1 MVLML
6 LSSAARAAIGNQNQ
20 TERSEALGAACA
32 QPGLPPARTP
42 RTRALFDAPARA
54 ARLGGFLWTFCPI
67 IIAQNATSI
76 PALLRCGARG
86 ADCQTVMVCIEDSDL
101 AEEVDRAMQITS
113 EIFTTARVNVKWR
126 HGESRRCPE
135 TSERMTIRV
144 SLLTR
149 TPSKFRPGALAYCL
163 PNEYRHVVVLCDRIL
178 SANPDLS
185 TSLLA
190 HVIAH
195 EITHILQGTL
205 HHSREGIMKARWDH
219 NDFAVMKHRPLTFTE
234 TDLQLIR
241 EGLDRYAKSPPIIEQ
256 KP

>member
-6 LSSAARAAIGNQNQ
+6 LSSAAARAAIGNQNQ
-20 TERSEALGAACA
+20 IERPEALGAASA
-32 QPGLPPARTP
+32 QPGLRPTRTP
-42 RTRALFDAPARA
+42 RPRTGFCALAWA
-54 ARLGGFLWTFCPI
+54 AGLWASLWTFCPI
-67 IIAQNATSI
+67 VLAQNATSI
-76 PALLRCGARG
+76 PTLLGCGAP
-86 ADCQTVMVCIEDSDL
+86 ATDCQTVMVCVEDSGL

-113 EIFTTARVNVKWR
+113 EIFTTARVSVKWR
-126 HGESRRCPE
+126 HGGSRPCRE
-135 TSERMTIRV
+135 TSERMTIIV

-163 PNEYRHVVVLCDRIL
+163 PNEDRHVVVLCDRIL
-178 SANPDLS
+178 SASPDLS

-195 EITHILQGTL
+195 EMTHILQGTL
-205 HHSREGIMKARWDH
+205 HHSRDGVMKARWDH

-241 EGLDRYAKSPPIIEQ
+241 QGLDRYANLRP
-256 KP
+256 

>member
-1 MVLML
+1 ML
-6 LSSAARAAIGNQNQ
+6 LSSAAARAAIGNQNQ
-20 TERSEALGAACA
+20 IERPEGLGAASA
-32 QPGLPPARTP
+32 KSGLRPARTP
-42 RTRALFDAPARA
+42 CPRTGFCALAWA
-54 ARLGGFLWTFCPI
+54 AALAGLLSIFCPTGL
-67 IIAQNATSI
+67 AQNGTSI
-76 PALLRCGARG
+76 PALLGCSSRLT
-86 ADCQTVMVCIEDSDL
+86 DCQTVIVCVEDSGL

-149 TPSKFRPGALAYCL
+149 THPKFRPGALAYCV
-163 PNEYRHVVVLCDRIL
+163 PNEDRHVVVLCDRIL
-178 SANPDLS
+178 SASPDLS

-195 EITHILQGTL
+195 EMTHILQGTL

-234 TDLQLIR
+234 TDLQMIR
-241 EGLDRYAKSPPIIEQ
+241 EGLDRYANLRP
-256 KP
+256 